1 MRPLAALTS
10 LCAAAALLTGCNSVH
25 SAQQSASDSFHSSFR
40 SSFKTSFLKACTDG
54 GAPAKT
60 CGCIEGKVEAANTD
74 DQLMKLA
81 AGDASKMK
89 IGEYTRECAAG
100 K

>member
-1 MRPLAALTS
+1 MYAPPCCPNEPLCRRRPS
-10 LCAAAALLTGCNSVH
+10 TGCSAVH

-54 GAPAKT
+54 GAPEKT

-81 AGDASKMK
+81 AGDASK
-89 IGEYTRECAAG
+89 
-100 K
+100 

>member
-10 LCAAAALLTGCNSVH
+10 LCAAAALLTGCSAVH
-25 SAQQSASDSFHSSFR
+25 AAQQSASDSFHSSFR

-54 GAPAKT
+54 GAPEKT
-60 CGCIEGKVEAANTD
+60 CACIEGKGAAANTD
-74 DQLMKLA
+74 DQLMKPP

-89 IGEYTRECAAG
+89 IATSARACAAG